1 MAVGKQWELPSPTPV
16 SLQLSQQS
24 RCPDFFLFLCRLLSP
39 LLKAFAQAATFLHQG
54 RLPDTGEACASP
66 AIHRGRLRV
75 LGMGSACGGPGSG
88 LLWPAELGY
97 VEQLFQFLQA
107 TAQEDGFFGESQ
119 AASVGRLLGGWRVCW
134 WLLPPAGQCQTN
146 SRKEGCRE
154 GLQVVPAVLGGVVPS
169 FNKKEREACASC
181 FPALPIAF
189 VSLPSRVCR
198 PKSSLQRYLDLQRP
212 RGEGQALFLF
222 CHLPPTPLPTP
233 HPCLGKL
240 NCARRTRSPSLWLRC
255 CSRRPAQ
262 QATCSTCP
270 LHLPSGKIRRSWNS
284 SSSSSSVART
294 WGGAHAE
301 TSQPSPGAIRPG
313 GGSKPLA
320 GL

>member
-119 AASVGRLLGGWRVCW
+119 AASVGSWEAGGFAGGCCPLLGSARLTPGKRAAERAFR
-134 WLLPPAGQCQTN
+134 LSQ
-146 SRKEGCRE
+146 RF
-154 GLQVVPAVLGGVVPS
+154 LG
-169 FNKKEREACASC
+169 E
-181 FPALPIAF
+181 
-189 VSLPSRVCR
+189 
-198 PKSSLQRYLDLQRP
+198 
-212 RGEGQALFLF
+212 
-222 CHLPPTPLPTP
+222 
-233 HPCLGKL
+233 
-240 NCARRTRSPSLWLRC
+240 
-255 CSRRPAQ
+255 
-262 QATCSTCP
+262 
-270 LHLPSGKIRRSWNS
+270 
-284 SSSSSSVART
+284 
-294 WGGAHAE
+294 
-301 TSQPSPGAIRPG
+301 
-313 GGSKPLA
+313 
-320 GL
+320 